1 MIFFSPI
8 FGLFGDL
15 VYRNEKSVVISRLN
29 IRCMMNDANLALSD
43 VNNYKSYGLTKC
55 RNADFLNFF
64 SKNIF
69 FGFIVFLNFWKKKS
83 ELPH

>member
-1 MIFFSPI
+1 M
-8 FGLFGDL
+8 
-15 VYRNEKSVVISRLN
+15 VISRLN

-69 FGFIVFLNFWKKKS
+69 FRFYCVFKLLEKKNLNYLI
-83 ELPH
+83 ELVEKE